1 MSDIETLDETIE
13 RFRIT
18 TGLGSLPQILMDIY
32 DSGAIG
38 TEGKRYALKLS
49 SLKFEQLEAENQKL
63 RDTNQRLRERIDQLE
78 TPQWYWD
85 DRCLDSAIEPH
96 EIGDYDDVGDIIEL
110 RPIHELPKVFV
121 LITHT
126 GPRLFDSR
134 EAAESE
140 VSDE

>member
-1 MSDIETLDETIE
+1 MSDTRCFHCGARTVAFQQAIDDAEEISSLQAENRTLRAEIE
-13 RFRIT
+13 
-18 TGLGSLPQILMDIY
+18 
-32 DSGAIG
+32 
-38 TEGKRYALKLS
+38 ALK
-49 SLKFEQLEAENQKL
+49 
-63 RDTNQRLRERIDQLE
+63 
-78 TPQWYWD
+78 TPNYYWD
-85 DRCLDSAIEPH
+85 DRCLEAAYEPN

-126 GPRLFDSR
+126 GARLFDSR

>member
-1 MSDIETLDETIE
+1 MSEKCHCGLCVHLGQPLLERLRGHVGTAWINEDEAAD
-13 RFRIT
+13 RI
-18 TGLGSLPQILMDIY
+18 
-32 DSGAIG
+32 
-38 TEGKRYALKLS
+38 
-49 SLKFEQLEAENQKL
+49 EQLEAENQKL

-140 VSDE
+140 VSDESE